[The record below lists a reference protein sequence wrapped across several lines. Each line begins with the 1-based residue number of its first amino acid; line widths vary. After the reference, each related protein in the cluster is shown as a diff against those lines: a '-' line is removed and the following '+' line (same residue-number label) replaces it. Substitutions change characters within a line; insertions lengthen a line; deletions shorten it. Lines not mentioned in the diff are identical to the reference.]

1 MSPRPASLLLA
12 LVLLAAGAAPATSD
26 QNDPRLDPLFEA
38 LAEGVGRAEA
48 QRLETS
54 IWLIWNEH
62 ADPAVGILMRLGNH
76 QLAAGQLE
84 AALEV
89 FDQVVAREPDFAE
102 GWNKRATTL
111 FLQGRLAD
119 SLSDV
124 ARTLEL
130 EPRHFGALSGAGQ
143 IHWLQGD
150 LEAAIEAY
158 EAALAIHSH
167 LPGTRRWLERL
178 RRERPR
184 I

>member
-1 MSPRPASLLLA
+1 MTARPASLLLA
-12 LVLLAAGAAPATSD
+12 LALLAAIAAPAAAD
-26 QNDPRLDPLFEA
+26 QNDPRLDDLFEA
-38 LAEGVGRAEA
+38 LAEGAGRTEA
-48 QRLETS
+48 QRLEQR
-54 IWLIWNEH
+54 IWLIWTEH
-62 ADPAVGILMRLGNH
+62 RDPAVGILMRLGSR

-84 AALEV
+84 AAFEV

-111 FLQGRLAD
+111 FLQGRLSD

-124 ARTLEL
+124 ERTLAL

-150 LEAAIEAY
+150 LDAAIEAY
-158 EAALAIHSH
+158 EAALAIHPH